1 MGSFDG
7 NILIIQYE
15 NAKAFIFEKGCL
27 VGEMNPMGNELRG
40 YFVGYGRKSKAVVV
54 GEAFAFDTKPPN
66 K

>member
-1 MGSFDG
+1 
-7 NILIIQYE
+7 
-15 NAKAFIFEKGCL
+15 